1 MESKEIIT
9 DDQIENALQMC
20 GFYKDSIDEGRLRLT
35 ELLAKANAGY
45 YNSHTEERFMN
56 MFRLLNKGRVLS
68 KQGRRF
74 ICSMIYASSNKK
86 AEIHALIELYRN

>member
-1 MESKEIIT
+1 MDIKELIT
-9 DDQIENALQMC
+9 DDQIENALRMC
-20 GFYKDSIDEGRLRLT
+20 GFYKTSIDEGRLMLT
-35 ELLAKANAGY
+35 ELLSKANAGY
-45 YNSHTEERFMN
+45 YNSNTEERFMG

-86 AEIHALIELYRN
+86 AEIYDLIHDYRS